1 MDIQTL
7 TNFFMWCTILNG
19 ALLTLSAIICMPA
32 QDWVYSMHSKWFH
45 IPREAFNVALYSF
58 MGLFKIM
65 FFTFN
70 LVPYLA
76 LLIIG

>member
-1 MDIQTL
+1 MDIQML
-7 TNFFMWCTILNG
+7 TSFFMWCTILNG
-19 ALLTLSAIICMPA
+19 AMLIISAVICMPT
-32 QDWVYSMHSKWFH
+32 QDWAYSIHSKWFH
-45 IPREAFNVALYSF
+45 IPREAFNIALYSF

-65 FFTFN
+65 FFIFN

>member
-1 MDIQTL
+1 
-7 TNFFMWCTILNG
+7 
-19 ALLTLSAIICMPA
+19 MPA
-32 QDWVYSMHSKWFH
+32 QDWVYSIHSKWFH
-45 IPREAFNVALYSF
+45 IPREAFNITLYSF

-65 FFTFN
+65 FFIFN